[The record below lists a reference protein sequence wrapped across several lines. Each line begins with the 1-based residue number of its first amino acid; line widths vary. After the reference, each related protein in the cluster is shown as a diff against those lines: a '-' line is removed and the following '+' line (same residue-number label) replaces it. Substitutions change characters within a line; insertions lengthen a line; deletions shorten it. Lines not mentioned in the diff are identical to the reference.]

1 MSSIRNV
8 AVLGSTGSIG
18 RAALDVI
25 SRLSQT
31 HRVAAI
37 SCHSQLE
44 LFNQQILA
52 VSPRDAIVTDA
63 SSEAAQAWYAQAC
76 GESDASISG
85 PTQRWLGSDRILELV
100 REPEIDTVL
109 SAIVGV
115 AGLESAIGAVQSGKR
130 LALANKESLV
140 VAGSILMGL
149 AEETGAEVLPV
160 DSEHSAI
167 FQCLHA
173 QRPTSDLKRVILT
186 ASGGPLR
193 DWPIEKLEEATV
205 EEALI
210 HPTWQMGRKI
220 TVDSATMMNKALEV
234 IEAKWLFNLTAE
246 QIHVVIHPE
255 SVIHSMVEYQ
265 DASVIA
271 QLSPPDMRL
280 PIQYALTYP
289 ERATAAS
296 PAMDW
301 TQACQLNWRPV
312 DPERY
317 PCLALGFEVAARGG
331 TCGAVLN
338 AANEACVELF
348 LAKKIRLTEIA
359 KICKAVLYHHNYSPA
374 PDLSELLELD
384 RWSRKEV
391 RSWIPR

>member
-18 RAALDVI
+18 RATLDVLQ
-25 SRLSQT
+25 RLRET

-37 SCHSQLE
+37 SCHSQLD
-44 LFNQQILA
+44 LFEDQIRT
-52 VSPRDAIVTDA
+52 VSPRDAVVTNVE
-63 SSEAAQAWYAQAC
+63 SPAA
-76 GESDASISG
+76 
-85 PTQRWLGSDRILELV
+85 QRWLADNQNSGSPTQCWLGCERVAHIARD
-100 REPEIDTVL
+100 PDIDTVV
-109 SAIVGV
+109 SAIVGI
-115 AGLESAIGAVQSGKR
+115 AGLESAIGAVQTGKR

-140 VAGSILMGL
+140 VAGSLIMGL
-149 AEETGAEVLPV
+149 AQETGAEVLPV

-167 FQCLHA
+167 FQCLNA
-173 QRPTSDLKRVILT
+173 KTPNSELKRVILT

-193 DWPIEKLEEATV
+193 DWPIEKIEEATV
-205 EEALI
+205 EEALA

-234 IEAKWLFNLTAE
+234 IEAKWLFNLTVD

-255 SVIHSMVEYQ
+255 SVIHSMVEYR

-271 QLSPPDMRL
+271 QMSPPDMRL

-289 ERATAAS
+289 NRADAAS
-296 PAMDW
+296 PAIDW

-317 PCLALGFEVAARGG
+317 PCLQLGFEVVERGG

-348 LAKKIRLTEIA
+348 LAQKIRLTDIA
-359 KICKAVLYHHNYSPA
+359 KICKSVLHHHNYSPA
-374 PDLSELLELD
+374 PDLSELLDLD

-391 RSWIPR
+391 QRWIPR

>member
-1 MSSIRNV
+1 MSQIRNV

-18 RAALDVI
+18 RAAIDVLGRMQH
-25 SRLSQT
+25 S
-31 HRVAAI
+31 HRVTAI

-44 LFNQQILA
+44 LLEQQIA
-52 VSPRDAIVTDA
+52 QVTPAHAIVTQ
-63 SSEAAQAWYAQAC
+63 SSNA
-76 GESDASISG
+76 ES
-85 PTQRWLGSDRILELV
+85 QRWLSSTNERSPTTKRYVGSDAINAIVTGDEV
-100 REPEIDTVL
+100 DTVIG
-109 SAIVGV
+109 AIVGI
-115 AGLESAIGAVQSGKR
+115 AGLESAYEAAKAGKR

-140 VAGSILMGL
+140 VAGALIMQS
-149 AEETGAEVLPV
+149 AQESGAEVIPV

-167 FQCLHA
+167 FQCL
-173 QRPTSDLKRVILT
+173 QSCGRKSELKRIILT

-193 DWPIEKLEEATV
+193 DWPIDKLEQATV
-205 EEALI
+205 EDALA

-234 IEAKWLFNLTAE
+234 IEAKWLFGLEAE
-246 QIHVVIHPE
+246 QIHVVIH
-255 SVIHSMVEYQ
+255 SQSIIHSMVEYC

-289 ERATAAS
+289 QRDQASS

-301 TQACQLNWRPV
+301 SVPMRLDWKPV

-317 PCLALGFEVAARGG
+317 PCLQLGYEVAAKGG
-331 TCGAVLN
+331 SCGAVLN

-348 LAKKIRLTEIA
+348 LERKIKLTDIA
-359 KICKAVLYHHNYSPA
+359 SICRSVLNHHHFSPSPSLA
-374 PDLSELLELD
+374 ELLQLD
-384 RWSRKEV
+384 RWSRNEV
-391 RSWIPR
+391 QNWITGL